1 MIGKAKAGLKTAH
14 FGKNVRD
21 LKQHI
26 LRVRRAIQDIEN
38 GKELLWLT
46 QHQKKC
52 AGLKIGGM
60 LWMELRLQQ
69 SGAVQVIRQN
79 W

>member
-1 MIGKAKAGLKTAH
+1 MIGKAKAELKNST
-14 FGKNVRD
+14 FR
-21 LKQHI
+21 
-26 LRVRRAIQDIEN
+26 
-38 GKELLWLT
+38 KE
-46 QHQKKC
+46 C